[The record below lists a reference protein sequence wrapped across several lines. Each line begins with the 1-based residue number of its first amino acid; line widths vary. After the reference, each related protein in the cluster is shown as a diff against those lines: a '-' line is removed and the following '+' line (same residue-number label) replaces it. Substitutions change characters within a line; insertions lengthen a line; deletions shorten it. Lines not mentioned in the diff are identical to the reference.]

1 MFRASEK
8 NRGNV
13 KILLAD
19 SHSYMRQGLRNALA
33 HEGYR
38 DVRAVGRLTTLRE
51 MIAASA
57 ADLLILDVDT
67 PDGDAIDLVTDI
79 RNNRLGRNPFLPII
93 LVTWDS
99 DPTAINRAAGSGVD
113 FILMKPLS
121 PAVLFARIESLVT
134 QRKPFIAIAGYIG
147 PERREKERWGDTR
160 HFEVPNTLRDKLD
173 GKPVDHAAMSDH
185 IGSLMREMNS
195 TRVQLAA
202 RKLAATVEQVCI
214 VYERERTLAGTEGGL
229 ATIAAMAKEIG
240 TLGGGGDL
248 IKLCHSLLKVVGTVR
263 RDLDAIDHKEIELLR
278 PLAQSIL
285 LAASPHLDEAEVT
298 EEISRAVERFAPKKR
313 AFAAENAATA

>member
-1 MFRASEK
+1 MLRSSEK
-8 NRGNV
+8 NRGSV

-67 PDGDAIDLVTDI
+67 PDGDAIALVTDI
-79 RNNRLGRNPFLPII
+79 RNNRLGRNPFMPII

-99 DPTAINRAAGSGVD
+99 DPAAINRAAGSGVD

-121 PAVLFARIESLVT
+121 PAVLFTRIESLVT

-202 RKLAATVEQVCI
+202 GKLAATVEQICI
-214 VYERERTLAGTEGGL
+214 VYEREAALAGTEGAL
-229 ATIAAMAKEIG
+229 STIASMAKEIG
-240 TLGGGGDL
+240 TLGGGDL
-248 IKLCHSLLKVVGTVR
+248 TKLCHSMLKVVGTVR
-263 RDLDAIDHKEIELLR
+263 RNLEEVDHKEIELLR

-285 LAASPHLDEAEVT
+285 LAASPHLEEAEVT

-313 AFAAENAATA
+313 VLVAEGAAATA

>member
-1 MFRASEK
+1 
-8 NRGNV
+8 V

-51 MIAASA
+51 MIAASP

-67 PDGDAIDLVTDI
+67 PDGDAIDVVIDI
-79 RNNRLGRNPFLPII
+79 RNNRLGRNPFMPII
-93 LVTWDS
+93 FVTWDS
-99 DPTAINRAAGSGVD
+99 DPTAINRAAASGVD

-121 PAVLFARIESLVT
+121 PAVLFTRIESLVT

-214 VYERERTLAGTEGGL
+214 VYERERALAGTEGAL
-229 ATIAAMAKEIG
+229 STIASMAKEIG

-263 RDLDAIDHKEIELLR
+263 RNLAEVDHKEIELLR

-285 LAASPHLDEAEVT
+285 LAASPHLDKAEVT

-313 AFAAENAATA
+313 VLVAENAATA